1 MNRKIVTSVSL
12 FKVAA
17 GQRMSITYSEIN
29 ENGEIIR
36 DNVKVARIITDSTM
50 LDNIDNVLSDAQSIV
65 NAIVE

>member
-17 GQRMSITYSEIN
+17 GQRMSITYLEIN
-29 ENGEIIR
+29 ENGEIIK